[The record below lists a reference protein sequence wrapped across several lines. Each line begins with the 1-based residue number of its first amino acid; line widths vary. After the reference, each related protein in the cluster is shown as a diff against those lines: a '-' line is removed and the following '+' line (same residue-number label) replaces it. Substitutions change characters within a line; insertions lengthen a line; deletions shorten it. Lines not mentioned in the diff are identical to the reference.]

1 MSEDRSLWQ
10 RLRDLLPARAPNVAG
25 TANTSNDAARGE
37 AHLTQ
42 ASDALRALLDDPSIP
57 DSVRAQLAS
66 DFAQIEALLG
76 KLTRGDLHIAVFGR
90 VSVGKSA
97 LANALLGRDAFDVGV
112 LHGTT
117 TMHQTQRWHEVAGS
131 GLHLI
136 DTPGI
141 NELSGEERE
150 RLAFDVADISD
161 LVIFVVDGDMTS
173 TELAAL
179 RTLVQTQRP
188 LLLALNKADRYSP
201 AERERLLTRLR
212 EHANG
217 LVHAEDVVAAAARPA
232 ERVIVQIDA
241 DGIEHESRNEQVADV
256 VDLTARVFAIC
267 EREGKTLSALNA
279 SLFAGRLSDNVSA
292 RIAAARHQLAERV
305 IRNYCIAKGVAV
317 ALNPIPVA
325 DLLAAASL
333 DGAMVVHLARV
344 YGLPLTR
351 AEAGTLLGTIAAQ
364 LIALMSA
371 IWGVHLVA
379 SALKGLSA
387 GFSTIVTAGAQG
399 ALAWYATELVG
410 RAAERYLIQGKSWGE
425 LGAKRVVADIVA
437 GLDRDSILREA
448 RGAILQK
455 LRTNP

>member
-1 MSEDRSLWQ
+1 MNPKHWLWQ
-10 RLRDLLPARAPNVAG
+10 HLRNLLPSRPHHV
-25 TANTSNDAARGE
+25 TPPDAADHALRGQ
-37 AHLTQ
+37 AHVIQ
-42 ASDALRALLDDPSIP
+42 ASDALRALLDDSSIP
-57 DSVRAQLAS
+57 DSIRAQLAD
-66 DFAQIEALLG
+66 DFAQIELLLG
-76 KLTRGDLHIAVFGR
+76 KLTRGDLHIAMFGQ

-97 LANALLGRDAFDVGV
+97 LANALLGREIFDIGV

-117 TMHQTQRWHEVAGS
+117 TMQQIQRWQEIAGS
-131 GLHLI
+131 GLQLI

-150 RLAFDVADISD
+150 RLAFDVASISD
-161 LVIFVVDGDMTS
+161 LVIFVVDGDITS
-173 TELAAL
+173 TELTAL
-179 RTLVQTQRP
+179 RTLAQTQRP
-188 LLLALNKADRYSP
+188 LLLVLNKADRYSP
-201 AERERLLTRLR
+201 TERERLLTCLR
-212 EHANG
+212 ERTQG
-217 LVHAEDVVAAAARPA
+217 LVRAENVVTAAALPAARS
-232 ERVIVQIDA
+232 VVQIDA
-241 DGIEHESRNEQVADV
+241 NGIEHESRSEQNADV
-256 VDLTARVFAIC
+256 DELTMRVFAIC

-279 SLFAGRLSDNVSA
+279 SLFAGRVSENVSA

-333 DGAMVVHLARV
+333 DGAMVVHLAKV

-351 AEAGTLLGTIAAQ
+351 AETGNLLATIAAQ

-387 GFSTIVTAGAQG
+387 GFSTIITAGAQG

-437 GLDRDSILREA
+437 SLDRDSILREA
-448 RGAILQK
+448 RAAILQR
-455 LRTNP
+455 LRSQP